1 MLDDVSR
8 AILRH
13 LLDDPTLTAP
23 DLAGLTGVTAGK
35 VARRLDRLSEDFN
48 SSLCREEILHLVNAD
63 YKLILSLE
71 NTDIYKLN

>member
-1 MLDDVSR
+1 MTSNVNSF
-8 AILRH
+8 LR
-13 LLDDPTLTAP
+13 
-23 DLAGLTGVTAGK
+23 K
-35 VARRLDRLSEDFN
+35 FRIMSMSFIYLDRLSEDFN